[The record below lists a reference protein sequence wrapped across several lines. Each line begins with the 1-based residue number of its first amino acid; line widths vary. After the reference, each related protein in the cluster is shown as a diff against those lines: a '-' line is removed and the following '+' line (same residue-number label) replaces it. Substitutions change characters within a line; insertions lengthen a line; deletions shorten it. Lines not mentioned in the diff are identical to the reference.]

1 MRYLSEERTE
11 EFKNNIIG
19 LKSIKFSKEE
29 IEQLKKKRE
38 LYLISLTPFF
48 RMTIDE
54 LEESDHFKNLTDQ
67 DKYTFL
73 IDYMTQNKIK
83 INENPQLE
91 ALLSKFETGRK
102 KEWQKEW
109 IKDLMGYLQDFDTIG
124 ERKDRLKLII
134 AEIEM
139 RVINDEYFNEND
151 IDFYGNIIDVM
162 PIIKAYLN
170 YLESFPT
177 NIESEGLELN
187 GNIPINLEDQD
198 RFVYCHIFGIIDY
211 LKDHIRSDGSK
222 YTDRKLYKYISLVT
236 NISESTVKRL
246 MTFSKNPDNA
256 DPNNPFN
263 KNEVLDRIK
272 KMILNNNMLGKF

>member
-1 MRYLSEERTE
+1 
-11 EFKNNIIG
+11 
-19 LKSIKFSKEE
+19 
-29 IEQLKKKRE
+29 
-38 LYLISLTPFF
+38 
-48 RMTIDE
+48 MTIDE
-54 LEESDHFKNLTDQ
+54 LEESDHFKKLTDQ

-177 NIESEGLELN
+177 NIERMIRAKMSNPLN
-187 GNIPINLEDQD
+187 Q
-198 RFVYCHIFGIIDY
+198 Y
-211 LKDHIRSDGSK
+211 LQ
-222 YTDRKLYKYISLVT
+222 
-236 NISESTVKRL
+236 E
-246 MTFSKNPDNA
+246 
-256 DPNNPFN
+256 
-263 KNEVLDRIK
+263 
-272 KMILNNNMLGKF
+272 

>member
-162 PIIKAYLN
+162 PIICLLY
-170 YLESFPT
+170 T
-177 NIESEGLELN
+177 
-187 GNIPINLEDQD
+187 
-198 RFVYCHIFGIIDY
+198 
-211 LKDHIRSDGSK
+211 SDA
-222 YTDRKLYKYISLVT
+222 
-236 NISESTVKRL
+236 
-246 MTFSKNPDNA
+246 A
-256 DPNNPFN
+256 D
-263 KNEVLDRIK
+263 E
-272 KMILNNNMLGKF
+272 